1 LTRKKPPKKN
11 RKPRANLPPRSDG
24 QAGAPA
30 DRAPDGAPADH
41 HSQAKIICI
50 FGKRGSGKSTLAKKF
65 LRGKKRVIVFDP
77 LGEYDGERFE
87 NLGALLRHVRSR
99 ARFFAVFRPR
109 DARAE
114 FPWLARIAYEV
125 GSLCLVA
132 EEISWAISPAKMPV
146 EIETL
151 IRYGRH
157 RDVELV
163 GISRRPAEVNRD
175 LTSNA
180 NEVYIFRTH
189 EPRDLEYF
197 RKVIGSAADGLPN
210 LPPYVPHVWKDEI
223 PEIAPQ

>member
-1 LTRKKPPKKN
+1 MTHKKRPTKRTKKPP
-11 RKPRANLPPRSDG
+11 RKPPRPDDSTG
-24 QAGAPA
+24 VTPGTAAAAPGVT
-30 DRAPDGAPADH
+30 PTNH

-65 LRGKKRVIVFDP
+65 LHGKPRVIVFDA
-77 LGEYDGERFE
+77 LGEYDGERFD
-87 NLGALLRHVRSR
+87 NLGELLARIRNR
-99 ARFFAVFRPR
+99 ARFSVVYRPR

-157 RDVELV
+157 RDVELI

-180 NEVYIFRTH
+180 NEIYIFRTH
-189 EPRDLEYF
+189 EPRDVDYF

-210 LPPYVPHVWKDEI
+210 LPPYTPHVWRDVP
-223 PEIAPQ
+223 PEI